1 MSGGAWEYVAAYVNN
16 GHGNLTNASNGKA
29 LTEGAAKYKN
39 VYYSTISNGATTDS
53 RAADYAY
60 TNPNY
65 TGTYPSGY
73 SKKYGDAVWETSQNG
88 TNTSPYAWYSD
99 YSYFPYS
106 SDPFFVRGGGYSYTS
121 VAGVFCFDF
130 GTGSGGGNSGFRVV
144 VPVL

>member
-1 MSGGAWEYVAAYVNN
+1 MSGGAWECVAAYVNN

-73 SKKYGDAVWETSQNG
+73 SKKYGEAVWETSQNG
-88 TNTSPYAWYSD
+88 TNDSPYAWYSD
-99 YSYFPYS
+99 YSYFPFS
-106 SDPFFVRGGGYSYTS
+106 NAPFFNRGGAYSDTS
-121 VAGVFCFDF
+121 RAGVFWFSHSI
-130 GTGSGGGNSGFRVV
+130 GSGHSYYSFRVI

>member
-39 VYYSTISNGATTDS
+39 VYYSTTTSGASTQ
-53 RAADYAY
+53 AADYAY

-106 SDPFFVRGGGYSYTS
+106 NYPFFIRGGNYSDTS
-121 VAGVFCFDF
+121 SAGVFCFIF
-130 GTGSGGGNSGFRVV
+130 SSGGVSGGSGFRVV

>member
-16 GHGNLTNASNGKA
+16 GHIYLTNASNGKA

-88 TNTSPYAWYSD
+88 TGTSPYAWYSD
-99 YSYFPYS
+99 YSRFPS
-106 SDPFFVRGGGYSYTS
+106 SSVPFFIRGGGCGNPS
-121 VAGVFCFDF
+121 VAGVFFF
-130 GTGSGGGNSGFRVV
+130 SRNSGSADSGHGFRVV